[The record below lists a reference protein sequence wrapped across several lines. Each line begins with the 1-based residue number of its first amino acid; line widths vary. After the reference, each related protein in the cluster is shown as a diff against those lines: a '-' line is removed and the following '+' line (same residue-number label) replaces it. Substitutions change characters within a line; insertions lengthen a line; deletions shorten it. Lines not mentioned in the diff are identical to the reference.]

1 MYRGFFCFLQM
12 KNRQFKRSRG
22 RQLFW
27 LCFDVGVVALHGAW
41 IWLEMCMIIFTK
53 IIFRQSSIFKSE
65 CYISFASLQ
74 RQFNLLAELCIH
86 MCSHACACVCFI
98 PLFLNSSFW
107 WPKALNAETW
117 LLFFFFLG
125 QPLAMLKSCNWAC
138 FLLLVECGVQT
149 SGCRVW
155 LQLPRCCKKG

>member
-86 MCSHACACVCFI
+86 MCLHVCVCVCVFHSTFPELYI
-98 PLFLNSSFW
+98 LVAKGSECWNV
-107 WPKALNAETW
+107 T
-117 LLFFFFLG
+117 FFFLG

>member
-12 KNRQFKRSRG
+12 KNRQYKRSRG

-86 MCSHACACVCFI
+86 MCLHVCACVCV
-98 PLFLNSSFW
+98 SFHFSW
-107 WPKALNAETW
+107 TLHFGGQRLWMLKRD
-117 LLFFFFLG
+117 FFFLG